1 MLPIHIVGSGLTG
14 ATMARL
20 LADQGLPVKVFE
32 RRKHVGGNVHD
43 FMHESGMRVHTY
55 GPHYFRTSAPLI
67 WDFVQRFGAFYRHE
81 AVVKSW
87 VEGQFENWPVSGE
100 YLRRKGL
107 WPMSNP
113 KSKELNT
120 PGDTF
125 EAAALRMMPEVVYE
139 KFVKP
144 YTHKQW
150 GIPPDR
156 LDAAL
161 AKRFDVHHDDDPRLT
176 PRHRWQGLPEDGYAA
191 WMLKMLEGIEVHLGV
206 DYLEQADAL
215 GKASFTV
222 FTGAIDAYF
231 GFDLGRLQYRGQ
243 QRVHEFLPK
252 TSWYQPCGQVNN
264 PSLDEGK
271 HIRTLEWKHL
281 MPTATQQ
288 QIQGT
293 VITRETPFSPQDTD
307 QCEYPFPDSYN
318 RKLFKQYQK
327 RAQQIPNLL
336 ICGRLGEYC
345 YYDMDQAI
353 GRAMVLVNQHILPV
367 LTVNT
372 EPQLINLS
380 YF

>member
-20 LADQGLPVKVFE
+20 LVDQGLPVKVFE
-32 RRKHVGGNVHD
+32 RREHVGGNVHD
-43 FMHESGMRVHTY
+43 FMHESGIRVHTY
-55 GPHYFRTSAPLI
+55 GPHYFRTSSPLI
-67 WDFVQRFGAFYRHE
+67 WDFVQRFGGFYRHE
-81 AVVKSW
+81 AIVKSW
-87 VEGQFENWPVSGE
+87 VDGQFENWPVSGE
-100 YLRRKGL
+100 YLRRQGL
-107 WPMSNP
+107 EPI
-113 KSKELNT
+113 SKPNT
-120 PGDTF
+120 REQFPPLDGF
-125 EAAALRMMPEVVYE
+125 EAAALRMMPDVVYE
-139 KFVKP
+139 KFVKS
-144 YTHKQW
+144 YTYKQW

-156 LDAAL
+156 LDATL
-161 AKRFDVHHDDDPRLT
+161 AKRFEVHHDDDPRLT

-191 WMLKMLEGIEVHLGV
+191 WMLKMLEGIEVHVGV
-206 DYLEQADAL
+206 DYLEHAHAF

-222 FTGAIDAYF
+222 FTGPIDAYF

-243 QRVHEFLPK
+243 QRAHEFLPK
-252 TSWYQPCGQVNN
+252 TNWYQPCGQVNN
-264 PSLDEGK
+264 PSLDTGK

-281 MPTATQQ
+281 MPTAAQQ

-293 VITRETPFSPQDTD
+293 VITRETPFSPQDID
-307 QCEYPFPDSYN
+307 QYEYPFPDSQN
-318 RKLFKQYQK
+318 QKLYQQYQK

-353 GRAMVLVNQHILPV
+353 GRAMVLVKQQILPV